1 VKAQNPGKARLEE
14 VRESSD
20 ITWNIV
26 MSVYTIHQPPLR
38 AAEASPDPE
47 RFVFVRDG
55 FNFWAFLLAPLWM
68 LWHRLWLVLLIY
80 LVVIVGIENA
90 MHFAGVGAA
99 GGALAALLIAFL
111 VGAEASTLRRFTLD
125 RRGYRQV
132 GVVGG
137 TNTEAAERRFFDAWA
152 KAGADKRSGPSAPPP
167 PSSPLPPMPQAPDIV
182 GLFPEPGASR

>member
-1 VKAQNPGKARLEE
+1 
-14 VRESSD
+14 
-20 ITWNIV
+20 
-26 MSVYTIHQPPLR
+26 MSVYTVHQPPLR
-38 AAEASPDPE
+38 AVETSPDPE

-80 LVVIVGIENA
+80 LVVIVGIENV
-90 MHFAGVGAA
+90 MHFAGVGAP
-99 GGALAALLIAFL
+99 GSALAALLIAFL

-125 RRGYRQV
+125 RRGYRQL

-137 TNTEAAERRFFDAWA
+137 ANAEAAERRFFDGWA
-152 KAGADKRSGPSAPPP
+152 KAGADKRSGPSPSPSAP
-167 PSSPLPPMPQAPDIV
+167 PPMPQAPDIV